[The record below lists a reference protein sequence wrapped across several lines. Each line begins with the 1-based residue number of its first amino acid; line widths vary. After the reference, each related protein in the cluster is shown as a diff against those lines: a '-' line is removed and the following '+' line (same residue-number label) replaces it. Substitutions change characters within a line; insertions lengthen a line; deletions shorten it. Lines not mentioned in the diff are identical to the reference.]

1 MREELH
7 CRRAVRNVDEL
18 VCERPLLVECGSTA
32 AGSASALGG
41 RETQCRDVWALDKD
55 KHEGLL

>member
-1 MREELH
+1 M
-7 CRRAVRNVDEL
+7 
-18 VCERPLLVECGSTA
+18 CERPLLVECGSTA